1 MAPDIQ
7 GECRSTLKSE
17 EEVRPEEE
25 EGLKCFSADAI
36 FPGLLF
42 SIERSIVRLA
52 EKMVSSGEILLSE

>member
-1 MAPDIQ
+1 MALDIQ
-7 GECRSTLKSE
+7 GECRSTLKS
-17 EEVRPEEE
+17 EE

-42 SIERSIVRLA
+42 SIVRSIVRLA